1 MVCSTRSSS
10 LATSVTLRFWSRT
23 RAQTSRRNSFGYL
36 PPRRGRYPKEFRR
49 DVCALVLDQK
59 RSVTDVAKELDLVEQ
74 TIYTWVRQEKIDRG
88 EREGLT
94 SEEREELARLRREV
108 KRLSIER
115 ELLKRAVAFWVKE
128 GDK

>member
-1 MVCSTRSSS
+1 MPV
-10 LATSVTLRFWSRT
+10 VTEEKPTPVR
-23 RAQTSRRNSFGYL
+23 
-36 PPRRGRYPKEFRR
+36 RRGRYPKEFRR

-108 KRLSIER
+108 KRLSVER